1 MSESS
6 QDEITELKR
15 LLDQEKKKTIFLEQ
29 KVLAFEGPGKA
40 KLYYAVNRN
49 MSDLAD
55 MLNAKSL
62 KSVNIDDAAD
72 KTMERMKIIWSA
84 IKSLSETLSVLSV
97 AAGITGKEEE
107 DLKTPFIETIAET
120 RK

>member
-1 MSESS
+1 MPEEPE
-6 QDEITELKR
+6 DFKKLYE
-15 LLDQEKKKTIFLEQ
+15 QEKKKVSLLEQ
-29 KVLAFEGPGKA
+29 KVAAFEGPGKA

-97 AAGITGKEEE
+97 AAGITGKEDE
-107 DLKTPFIETIAET
+107 DLKTPFIETVAET

>member
-1 MSESS
+1 MSEEPI
-6 QDEITELKR
+6 DYKKLYELE
-15 LLDQEKKKTIFLEQ
+15 QKKVSALEQ
-29 KVLAFEGPGKA
+29 KVSSFEGPGKA
-40 KLYYAVNRN
+40 KLYYALNRN

-55 MLNAKSL
+55 LLNAKSIRN
-62 KSVNIDDAAD
+62 VNLDDASD

-84 IKSLSETLSVLSV
+84 IKSLSESLGVLG
-97 AAGITGKEEE
+97 AASGITGNEQQ

>member
-1 MSESS
+1 MADQESIEDIKK
-6 QDEITELKR
+6 Q
-15 LLDQEKKKTIFLEQ
+15 LDQEKKKVTFLEQ
-29 KVLAFEGPGKA
+29 KVAAFEGPGKA

-62 KSVNIDDAAD
+62 KSVNIDDESD
-72 KTMERMKIIWSA
+72 KQMERMKIIWSA

>member
-1 MSESS
+1 MSEE
-6 QDEITELKR
+6 EIDYKKLYE
-15 LLDQEKKKTIFLEQ
+15 QEQKKVSVLEQ
-29 KVLAFEGPGKA
+29 KVAAFEGPGKA

-62 KSVNIDDAAD
+62 KTVNIDDAAD

-84 IKSLSETLSVLSV
+84 IKSLSETLSVLGV
-97 AAGITGKEEE
+97 AAGVTGNEQD

>member
-1 MSESS
+1 MPDESI
-6 QDEITELKR
+6 EEVKK
-15 LLDQEKKKTIFLEQ
+15 LLEQERKKVAFLEQ
-29 KVLAFEGPGKA
+29 KVGAFEGPGKA

-62 KSVNIDDAAD
+62 KTVNIDDATD

-84 IKSLSETLSVLSV
+84 IKSLSETLSVLGV
-97 AAGITGKEEE
+97 AAGITGNEDD
-107 DLKTPFIETIAET
+107 DLKTPFIESIAET

>member
-1 MSESS
+1 MPEESI
-6 QDEITELKR
+6 EELKK
-15 LLDQEKKKTIFLEQ
+15 LLEQEKKKVSFLEQ
-29 KVLAFEGPGKA
+29 KVSAFEGPGKA

-62 KSVNIDDAAD
+62 KTVNIDDATD

-84 IKSLSETLSVLSV
+84 IKSLSETLSVLGV
-97 AAGITGKEEE
+97 AAGITGNEED
-107 DLKTPFIETIAET
+107 DLKTPFIESIAET

>member
-1 MSESS
+1 MA
-6 QDEITELKR
+6 EIEPIEELRKQ
-15 LLDQEKKKTIFLEQ
+15 LEAEKKRGAFLEQ
-29 KVLAFEGPGKA
+29 KVAAFEGPGKA

-107 DLKTPFIETIAET
+107 DLKTPFIESIAET